1 MHGRKLTGLSLLYY
15 LESVEIHGVIAIT
28 FNQRRQNDVW
38 WFVRRRKTRISSLN
52 GLDSDRVTR

>member
-28 FNQRRQNDVW
+28 FLT
-38 WFVRRRKTRISSLN
+38 K
-52 GLDSDRVTR
+52 GGK

>member
-28 FNQRRQNDVW
+28 FNQRRQMMCVV
-38 WFVRRRKTRISSLN
+38 VRSEKKNSNLFS
-52 GLDSDRVTR
+52 